1 MAVRYQHT
9 QVGWWIFALAGP
21 LMLVATILALRDSIA
36 GGAIVGALAM
46 FVLLS
51 LFSLTT
57 AVSDDDVRVWFGI
70 GLISRRIALNQL
82 TSARTVTTHW
92 IYGWGMRWIPGGWL
106 WNVSGL
112 DGVELAL
119 VNGRRFRIGTDEPE
133 RLAAAIQGALERR
146 SGSH

>member
-1 MAVRYQHT
+1 MALRYQHT

-21 LMLVATILALRDSIA
+21 LMLVATVLALRDAFA
-36 GGAIVGALAM
+36 GGVIVAVLAM
-46 FVLLS
+46 VILLS

-57 AVSDDDVRVWFGI
+57 AVSENDVRVWFGI
-70 GLISRRIALNQL
+70 GLISRRIALNQI

-92 IYGWGMRWIPGGWL
+92 IYGWGIRWIPGGWL

-133 RLAAAIQGALERR
+133 RLAAAIQEMIRNER
-146 SGSH
+146 GSR